1 MEKDLAQTVRRRN
14 AVMFQ
19 RAIDFELPDQGRLT
33 YNFPYETRE

>member
-1 MEKDLAQTVRRRN
+1 VRRRN

-19 RAIDFELPDQGRLT
+19 RAIDFELPEQGRLT